1 MFLWYNGTC
10 VSLVDWNCA
19 HDAGSN
25 STSDL
30 NMYHTA
36 FAKISTV
43 YIMDVFSMAAMDV
56 HDENGKITI

>member
-1 MFLWYNGTC
+1 
-10 VSLVDWNCA
+10 
-19 HDAGSN
+19 
-25 STSDL
+25 
-30 NMYHTA
+30 MYHTA